1 MNKPGNIGRLLP
13 KLNNLLDILLYSH
26 GARSIMTLYEATI
39 LGIVE
44 GVTEYLPV
52 SSTAH
57 IALTS
62 QIMGVAQDDFM
73 NSFNIIIQIA
83 PIFSV
88 MIIYFNTLFHSIEI
102 WKKLVASFIPTGAI
116 GFLFHKQIETM
127 FSANSIVLWM
137 IATGVF
143 FLIIEFLYT
152 RRGHTTLELE
162 DVTYKQAISIGFI
175 QALSLIPGVS
185 RSGSTI
191 LGGMLL
197 GMKRE
202 LSMSFSFLLA
212 IPTMTAASGYTLLKE
227 YSTFSSDG
235 IGMIAVG
242 FLVSFVVGWAAVKSF
257 LAIVS
262 RYNFTPFGIYLIAS
276 GILFAIFGVEL

>member
-1 MNKPGNIGRLLP
+1 
-13 KLNNLLDILLYSH
+13 
-26 GARSIMTLYEATI
+26 MTLYEAAI

-44 GVTEYLPV
+44 GVTEFLPV

-62 QIMGVAQDDFM
+62 QVMGVPQDTFM

-88 MIIYFNTLFHSIEI
+88 MVIYFHTLFQSLDI
-102 WKKLVASFIPTGAI
+102 WKKLIASFIPTGAI

-143 FLIIEFLYT
+143 FLIVEYLYFK
-152 RRGHTTLELE
+152 RGHNTQELE
-162 DVTYKQAISIGFI
+162 QITYKQAVSVGFI

-202 LSMSFSFLLA
+202 TAMSFSFLLA

-227 YSTFSSDG
+227 YSSLSFDG
-235 IGMIAVG
+235 VFLIIIGFV
-242 FLVSFVVGWAAVKSF
+242 VSFVVGWAAVKSF

-262 RYNFTPFGIYLIAS
+262 KYNFTPFGIYLIAS
-276 GILFAIFGVEL
+276 GILFGLFGVEL

>member
-1 MNKPGNIGRLLP
+1 
-13 KLNNLLDILLYSH
+13 
-26 GARSIMTLYEATI
+26 MTLYEATI

-44 GVTEYLPV
+44 GITEFLPV

-62 QIMGVAQDDFM
+62 QIMGIPQDNFM
-73 NSFNIIIQIA
+73 SSFNIIIQIA
-83 PIFSV
+83 PIFSI
-88 MIIYFNTLFHSIEI
+88 MLIYFNTLFQSLEI
-102 WKKLVASFIPTGAI
+102 WKKLIASFIPTGAI
-116 GFLFHKQIETM
+116 GFLFHNQIEAM

-143 FLIIEFLYT
+143 FLIVEFLYFK
-152 RRGHTTLELE
+152 RGHTTAEL
-162 DVTYKQAISIGFI
+162 DQVTYKQAVSIGFI
-175 QALSLIPGVS
+175 QAFSLIPGVS

-202 LSMSFSFLLA
+202 TAMSFSFLLA

-227 YSTFSSDG
+227 YNTLSFDG
-235 IGMIAVG
+235 ISLILVG
-242 FLVSFVVGWAAVKSF
+242 FIVSFVVGWAAVKSF
-257 LAIVS
+257 LALVS
-262 RYNFTPFGIYLIAS
+262 KYNFTPFGIYLIAS
-276 GILFAIFGVEL
+276 GILFGLFGVEL

>member
-1 MNKPGNIGRLLP
+1 
-13 KLNNLLDILLYSH
+13 
-26 GARSIMTLYEATI
+26 MTLYEAAI

-44 GVTEYLPV
+44 GITEFLPV

-62 QIMGVAQDDFM
+62 QMMGITQDEFM
-73 NSFNIIIQIA
+73 SSFNIIIQIA
-83 PIFSV
+83 PIFS
-88 MIIYFNTLFHSIEI
+88 IILIYLNTLFQSLDI
-102 WKKLVASFIPTGAI
+102 WKKLIASFIPTGAI
-116 GFLFHKQIETM
+116 GFLFHHQIEAM

-143 FLIIEFLYT
+143 FLIVEFLYFK
-152 RRGHTTLELE
+152 RGHTTEELE
-162 DVTYKQAISIGFI
+162 NVSYKQAISIGFI

-202 LSMSFSFLLA
+202 TAMSFSFLLA
-212 IPTMTAASGYTLLKE
+212 IPTMTAASGYTLFKE
-227 YSTFSSDG
+227 YSSLSFDDESLIFT
-235 IGMIAVG
+235 G
-242 FLVSFVVGWAAVKSF
+242 FIVSFIVGWAAVKSF
-257 LAIVS
+257 LALVS
-262 RYNFTPFGIYLIAS
+262 KYNFTPFGIYLIAS

>member
-1 MNKPGNIGRLLP
+1 
-13 KLNNLLDILLYSH
+13 
-26 GARSIMTLYEATI
+26 MTVYEAAI

-62 QIMGVAQDDFM
+62 QIMGLSQNDFM

-88 MIIYFNTLFHSIEI
+88 MIIYYHTLFQSLEI
-102 WKKLVASFIPTGAI
+102 WKKLIASFIPTGAI
-116 GFLFHKQIETM
+116 GFLFHNQIEEM
-127 FSANSIVLWM
+127 FSSNSIVLWM
-137 IATGVF
+137 IATGIF
-143 FLIIEFLYT
+143 FLIIEFLYSK
-152 RRGHTTLELE
+152 RGHTTQELE
-162 DVTYKQAISIGFI
+162 QVSYKQAISVGFI

-202 LSMSFSFLLA
+202 TAMSFSFLLA

-227 YSTFSSDG
+227 YDYLSFDNIFLIF
-235 IGMIAVG
+235 IGFI
-242 FLVSFVVGWAAVKSF
+242 VSFIVGWAAVKSF
-257 LAIVS
+257 LALVS
-262 RYNFTPFGIYLIAS
+262 KYNFTPFGIYLIAS
-276 GILFAIFGVEL
+276 GILFGLFGVEL

>member
-1 MNKPGNIGRLLP
+1 
-13 KLNNLLDILLYSH
+13 
-26 GARSIMTLYEATI
+26 MTFYEAVI

-62 QIMGVAQDDFM
+62 QMMGVPQDAFM

-88 MIIYFNTLFHSIEI
+88 MIIYFNTLFQSLDI
-102 WKKLVASFIPTGAI
+102 WKKLIASFIPTGAI
-116 GFLFHKQIETM
+116 GFLFHHQIEEM

-137 IATGVF
+137 IVTGVF
-143 FLIIEFLYT
+143 FLIIEFLYFK
-152 RRGHTTLELE
+152 RGHTTAELE
-162 DVTYKQAISIGFI
+162 DVTYKQAVSIGFI
-175 QALSLIPGVS
+175 QALSLVPGVS

-202 LSMSFSFLLA
+202 TAMSFSFLLA
-212 IPTMTAASGYTLLKE
+212 IPTMTAASGYTLLKDFDTL
-227 YSTFSSDG
+227 SFDG
-235 IGMIAVG
+235 IALIMIG
-242 FLVSFVVGWAAVKSF
+242 FIVSFIVGWAAVKSF

-262 RYNFTPFGIYLIAS
+262 KYNFTPFGIYLIAS

>member
-1 MNKPGNIGRLLP
+1 
-13 KLNNLLDILLYSH
+13 
-26 GARSIMTLYEATI
+26 MTLYEAMI

-44 GVTEYLPV
+44 GVTEFLPV

-62 QIMGVAQDDFM
+62 QMMGLPQNNFM
-73 NSFNIIIQIA
+73 NAFNIIIQIA

-88 MIIYFNTLFHSIEI
+88 MIIYYQTLFQSIEI
-102 WKKLVASFIPTGAI
+102 WKKLIVSFIPTGAI
-116 GFLFHKQIETM
+116 GFLFHHQIEEM

-137 IATGVF
+137 IATGIF
-143 FLIIEFLYT
+143 FLVIEFLYAKKD
-152 RRGHTTLELE
+152 HTTEALENIS
-162 DVTYKQAISIGFI
+162 YRQAIAVGFI

-191 LGGMLL
+191 LGGMIL

-202 LSMSFSFLLA
+202 TAMSFSFLLA
-212 IPTMTAASGYTLLKE
+212 IPTMSAASGYTLLKE
-227 YSTFSSDG
+227 YETLSFENTF
-235 IGMIAVG
+235 MIFVG
-242 FLVSFVVGWAAVKSF
+242 FIVSFIVGWAAVKSF

-276 GILFAIFGVEL
+276 GILFGLFGVEF

>member
-1 MNKPGNIGRLLP
+1 
-13 KLNNLLDILLYSH
+13 
-26 GARSIMTLYEATI
+26 MTAYEAVI

-62 QIMGVAQDDFM
+62 QMMGLAQNDFM
-73 NSFNIIIQIA
+73 NAFNIIIQIA

-88 MIIYFNTLFHSIEI
+88 MIIYYHTLFQSIDI
-102 WKKLVASFIPTGAI
+102 WKKLIASFIPTGTI
-116 GFLFHKQIETM
+116 GFLFHNQLEEM
-127 FSANSIVLWM
+127 FSSNSIVLWM

-143 FLIIEFLYT
+143 FLVIEFLYSK
-152 RRGHTTLELE
+152 REHTTHKLEE
-162 DVTYKQAISIGFI
+162 ISYKQAISVGFI

-202 LSMSFSFLLA
+202 TAMSFSFLLA

-227 YSTFSSDG
+227 YNTLSFEG
-235 IGMIAVG
+235 ITLIVIG
-242 FLVSFVVGWAAVKSF
+242 FVVSFIVGWAAVKSF
-257 LAIVS
+257 LALVS
-262 RYNFTPFGIYLIAS
+262 KYNFTPFGIYLIAS
-276 GILFAIFGVEL
+276 GILFGVFGVEL

>member
-1 MNKPGNIGRLLP
+1 
-13 KLNNLLDILLYSH
+13 
-26 GARSIMTLYEATI
+26 MTLYEAAI

-62 QIMGVAQDDFM
+62 QIMGIPQDNFM

-88 MIIYFNTLFHSIEI
+88 MIIYYNTLFQSLEI
-102 WKKLVASFIPTGAI
+102 WKKLIASFIPTGVI
-116 GFLFHKQIETM
+116 GFLFHHQIEAM

-137 IATGVF
+137 IATGIF
-143 FLIIEFLYT
+143 FLIVEYLYFK
-152 RRGHTTLELE
+152 RGHTTAELE
-162 DVTYKQAISIGFI
+162 QVTYKQAVSIGFI

-202 LSMSFSFLLA
+202 TAMSFSFLLA

-227 YSTFSSDG
+227 YSTLSFEG
-235 IGMIAVG
+235 AYLILVG
-242 FLVSFVVGWAAVKSF
+242 FIVSFIVGWAAVKSF
-257 LAIVS
+257 LAIVAK
-262 RYNFTPFGIYLIAS
+262 YNFTPFGIYLIVS

>member
-1 MNKPGNIGRLLP
+1 
-13 KLNNLLDILLYSH
+13 
-26 GARSIMTLYEATI
+26 MTLYEATI

-44 GVTEYLPV
+44 GITEFLPV

-62 QIMGVAQDDFM
+62 QIMGITQDEFM

-83 PIFSV
+83 PIFSI
-88 MIIYFNTLFHSIEI
+88 MLIYFNTLFQSLEI
-102 WKKLVASFIPTGAI
+102 WKKLIASFIPTGAI

-137 IATGVF
+137 IATGIF
-143 FLIIEFLYT
+143 FLIIEFLYFK
-152 RRGHTTLELE
+152 RGHNTSELE
-162 DVTYKQAISIGFI
+162 QINYKQAISVGFI

-202 LSMSFSFLLA
+202 TAMSFSFLLA
-212 IPTMTAASGYTLLKE
+212 IPTMTAASGYTLFKE
-227 YSTFSSDG
+227 YSSLSFDG
-235 IGMIAVG
+235 ISAIAVG

-262 RYNFTPFGIYLIAS
+262 KYNFTPFGIYLIAS
-276 GILFAIFGVEL
+276 GVLFALFGVEL

>member
-1 MNKPGNIGRLLP
+1 
-13 KLNNLLDILLYSH
+13 
-26 GARSIMTLYEATI
+26 MTLYEAAI

-44 GVTEYLPV
+44 GVTEFLPV

-62 QIMGVAQDDFM
+62 QMMGVAQDDFM
-73 NSFNIIIQIA
+73 NAFNIIIQIA
-83 PIFSV
+83 PIFSI
-88 MIIYFNTLFHSIEI
+88 MIIYYSTLFQSLEI
-102 WKKLVASFIPTGAI
+102 WKKLIVAFIPTGII
-116 GFLFHKQIETM
+116 GLLFHKQIEVM

-143 FLIIEFLYT
+143 FLILEFIYT
-152 RRGHTTLELE
+152 RRGHHTFELE
-162 DVTYKQAISIGFI
+162 EVSYKQALFVGFF
-175 QALSLIPGVS
+175 QALSLIPGIS

-202 LSMSFSFLLA
+202 VSMSFSFLLA
-212 IPTMTAASGYTLLKE
+212 IPTMTAASGYTLFKE
-227 YSTFSSDG
+227 YSSLTFDG
-235 IGMIAVG
+235 ASMLLVG
-242 FLVSFVVGWAAVKSF
+242 FIVSFVVGWLAVKSF

-262 RYNFTPFGIYLIAS
+262 KYNFTPFGIYLIAS
-276 GILFAIFGVEL
+276 GILFGIFGVEL

>member
-1 MNKPGNIGRLLP
+1 
-13 KLNNLLDILLYSH
+13 
-26 GARSIMTLYEATI
+26 MTIFEATI

-44 GVTEYLPV
+44 GITEFLPV

-62 QIMGVAQDDFM
+62 QIMGVPQDEFM

-83 PIFSV
+83 PIFSI
-88 MIIYFNTLFHSIEI
+88 MIIYFNTLFQSLEI
-102 WKKLVASFIPTGAI
+102 WKKLIASFIPTGVI
-116 GFLFHKQIETM
+116 GFLFHHQIEAM

-137 IATGVF
+137 IATGIF
-143 FLIIEFLYT
+143 FLIVEYLYT
-152 RRGHTTLELE
+152 RRGHRTEELE
-162 DVTYKQAISIGFI
+162 NVTYRQAVSIGFI

-202 LSMSFSFLLA
+202 TAMSFSFLLA
-212 IPTMTAASGYTLLKE
+212 IPTMTAASGYTLLKD
-227 YSTFSSDG
+227 YNTLSFDG
-235 IGMIAVG
+235 LSMIVIG
-242 FLVSFVVGWAAVKSF
+242 FFVSFIVGWAAVKSF
-257 LAIVS
+257 LAIVGK
-262 RYNFTPFGIYLIAS
+262 YNFTPFGIYLIAS
-276 GILFAIFGVEL
+276 GILFGLFGVEL

>member
-1 MNKPGNIGRLLP
+1 
-13 KLNNLLDILLYSH
+13 
-26 GARSIMTLYEATI
+26 MTVFEATI

-44 GVTEYLPV
+44 GVTEFLPV

-62 QIMGVAQDDFM
+62 QMLGVPQNEFM
-73 NSFNIIIQIA
+73 SSFNIIIQIA
-83 PIFSV
+83 PIFSI
-88 MIIYFNTLFHSIEI
+88 MIIYYNTLFQSLEI
-102 WKKLVASFIPTGAI
+102 WKKLIASFIPTGAI
-116 GFLFHKQIETM
+116 GFLFHHQIEAM

-137 IATGVF
+137 IATGIF
-143 FLIIEFLYT
+143 FLIVEFLYT
-152 RRGHTTLELE
+152 KRGHNTEELE
-162 DVTYKQAISIGFI
+162 NVTYKQAISVGFI

-202 LSMSFSFLLA
+202 TAMSFSFLLA

-227 YSTFSSDG
+227 YSTLSFDG
-235 IGMIAVG
+235 ISMIVIG
-242 FLVSFVVGWAAVKSF
+242 FIVSFIVGWAAVKSF
-257 LAIVS
+257 LALVGK
-262 RYNFTPFGIYLIAS
+262 YNFTPFGIYLIAS
-276 GILFAIFGVEL
+276 GILFALFGVEL

>member
-1 MNKPGNIGRLLP
+1 
-13 KLNNLLDILLYSH
+13 
-26 GARSIMTLYEATI
+26 MTFYEAVI

-44 GVTEYLPV
+44 GVTEFLPV

-57 IALTS
+57 IALAS
-62 QIMGVAQDDFM
+62 QMMGVAQDNFM
-73 NSFNIIIQIA
+73 SSFNIIIQIA
-83 PIFSV
+83 PIFSI
-88 MIIYFNTLFHSIEI
+88 MFIYFNTLFQSIDI
-102 WKKLVASFIPTGAI
+102 WKKLIASFIPTGAI
-116 GFLFHKQIETM
+116 GFLFHHQIEEM

-143 FLIIEFLYT
+143 FLVVEFLYFK
-152 RRGHTTLELE
+152 RGHTTAELE
-162 DVTYKQAISIGFI
+162 EVTYKQAITVGFI
-175 QALSLIPGVS
+175 QAFSLIPGVS

-202 LSMSFSFLLA
+202 TAMSFSFLLA
-212 IPTMTAASGYTLLKE
+212 IPTMTAASGYTLLKDFD
-227 YSTFSSDG
+227 SLSFDG
-235 IGMIAVG
+235 ISLILIG
-242 FLVSFVVGWAAVKSF
+242 FLVSFLVGWVAVKSF

-262 RYNFTPFGIYLIAS
+262 KYNFTPFGIYLIAS

>member
-1 MNKPGNIGRLLP
+1 
-13 KLNNLLDILLYSH
+13 
-26 GARSIMTLYEATI
+26 MTLYEAVI

-44 GVTEYLPV
+44 GITEFLPV

-62 QIMGVAQDDFM
+62 QIMGLAQNDFM

-88 MIIYFNTLFHSIEI
+88 MIIYYHTLFQSLEI
-102 WKKLVASFIPTGAI
+102 WKKLIASFIPTGAI
-116 GFLFHKQIETM
+116 GFLFHNQIEEM
-127 FSANSIVLWM
+127 FSSNSIVLWM
-137 IATGVF
+137 IATGIF
-143 FLIIEFLYT
+143 FLIIEFLYSK
-152 RRGHTTLELE
+152 RDHTTHELE
-162 DVTYKQAISIGFI
+162 HVSYKQAIVVGFI

-185 RSGSTI
+185 RSGITI

-202 LSMSFSFLLA
+202 TAMSFSFLLA

-227 YSTFSSDG
+227 YDYLSFDN
-235 IGMIAVG
+235 IFLIFVG
-242 FLVSFVVGWAAVKSF
+242 FIVSFIVGWAAVKSF
-257 LAIVS
+257 LALVS
-262 RYNFTPFGIYLIAS
+262 KYNFTPFGIYLIAS
-276 GILFAIFGVEL
+276 GVIFGLFGVEL

>member
-1 MNKPGNIGRLLP
+1 
-13 KLNNLLDILLYSH
+13 
-26 GARSIMTLYEATI
+26 MTLYEAVI

-88 MIIYFNTLFHSIEI
+88 MIIYFNTLFHSLEI
-102 WKKLVASFIPTGAI
+102 WKKLIVSFIPTGAI

-137 IATGVF
+137 IATGIF
-143 FLIIEFLYT
+143 FLIVEFLYT
-152 RRGHTTLELE
+152 RRGHTTLDLD

-212 IPTMTAASGYTLLKE
+212 IPTMTAASDYTLFKE
-227 YSTFSSDG
+227 YSSFSSDG
-235 IGMIAVG
+235 IGLIAVG
-242 FLVSFVVGWAAVKSF
+242 FIVSFIVGWAAVKSF

-262 RYNFTPFGIYLIAS
+262 KYNFTPFGIYLIAS
-276 GILFAIFGVEL
+276 GVLFGLFGVEL

>member
-1 MNKPGNIGRLLP
+1 
-13 KLNNLLDILLYSH
+13 
-26 GARSIMTLYEATI
+26 MTAYEAAI

-62 QIMGVAQDDFM
+62 QMMGLPQNDFM
-73 NSFNIIIQIA
+73 NAFNIIIQIA

-88 MIIYFNTLFHSIEI
+88 MIIYYHTLFQSLEI
-102 WKKLVASFIPTGAI
+102 WKRLIASFIPTGAI
-116 GFLFHKQIETM
+116 GFLFHSQLEEM
-127 FSANSIVLWM
+127 FSSNSIVLWM

-143 FLIIEFLYT
+143 FLVIEFLYAK
-152 RRGHTTLELE
+152 RDHTTHELE
-162 DVTYKQAISIGFI
+162 EISYKQAISVGFI

-202 LSMSFSFLLA
+202 TAMSFSFLLA

-227 YSTFSSDG
+227 YHTLSFESISLIL
-235 IGMIAVG
+235 IGFA
-242 FLVSFVVGWAAVKSF
+242 VSFIVGWAAVKSF

-262 RYNFTPFGIYLIAS
+262 RYNFTPFGVYLIAS
-276 GILFAIFGVEL
+276 GVLFGLFGVEL

>member
-1 MNKPGNIGRLLP
+1 
-13 KLNNLLDILLYSH
+13 
-26 GARSIMTLYEATI
+26 MTLYEAAI

-44 GVTEYLPV
+44 GVTEFLPV

-62 QIMGVAQDDFM
+62 QVMGVPQDAFM
-73 NSFNIIIQIA
+73 SSFNIIIQIA
-83 PIFSV
+83 PIFSI
-88 MIIYFNTLFHSIEI
+88 MIIYYNTLFQSLEI
-102 WKKLVASFIPTGAI
+102 WKKLIASFIPTGAI
-116 GFLFHKQIETM
+116 GFLFHHQIEAM

-137 IATGVF
+137 IATGIF
-143 FLIIEFLYT
+143 FLIIEFLYFK
-152 RRGHTTLELE
+152 RGHTTVELE
-162 DVTYKQAISIGFI
+162 QVSYKQAISVGFI

-202 LSMSFSFLLA
+202 TSMSFSFLLA
-212 IPTMTAASGYTLLKE
+212 IPTMTAASGYTLLKD
-227 YSTFSSDG
+227 YHSLSFDG
-235 IGMIAVG
+235 ISSILVG
-242 FLVSFVVGWAAVKSF
+242 FIVSFIVGWAAVKSF

-276 GILFAIFGVEL
+276 GILFALFGVEL